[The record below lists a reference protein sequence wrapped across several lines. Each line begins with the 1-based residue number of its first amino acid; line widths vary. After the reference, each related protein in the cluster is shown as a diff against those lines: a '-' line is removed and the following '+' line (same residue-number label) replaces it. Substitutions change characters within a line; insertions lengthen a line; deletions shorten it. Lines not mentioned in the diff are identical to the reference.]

1 MCYKRGVKGGKQI
14 MTIIEI
20 GTEPLDLER
29 LPGPTQRHPASALAS
44 VLLLS
49 LAQHAAFQTT
59 MLTSLR
65 LLPHYQCPPVT
76 VYPAALKSSANS
88 TSIWTAASNGIGF
101 KCS

>member
-1 MCYKRGVKGGKQI
+1 

-20 GTEPLDLER
+20 GTEPVR
-29 LPGPTQRHPASALAS
+29 AGAFTRAYAAPSCVSAGVCASS
-44 VLLLS
+44 FS
-49 LAQHAAFQTT
+49 IAQHAAFQTT

-65 LLPHYQCPPVT
+65 LSPHYQCPPVT